1 MIDDGFKAG
10 SVFQD
15 VLLSEQER
23 ATLAELA
30 AGIDDAW
37 LASQLLG
44 IVPPPPRRRFHIPA
58 CWVGILLTMLG
69 ATLALAAFTQ
79 GLWGAVFGLA
89 MMAGGVALL
98 VAPRLRTN
106 TVRPLLRPAVQRGKW
121 APRSWKDLSK

>member
-1 MIDDGFKAG
+1 VIDDGYKAG

-15 VLLSEQER
+15 VLLSDRER

-30 AGIDDAW
+30 AGLDDAW

-44 IVPPPPRRRFHIPA
+44 IPPPPRRRFHIPA
-58 CWVGILLTMLG
+58 CWVGIVLTMLG

-106 TVRPLLRPAVQRGKW
+106 RVRPLLRPASQRGQW
-121 APRSWKDLSK
+121 APRSWKDLSR

>member
-1 MIDDGFKAG
+1 MIDDGYKAG

-15 VLLSEQER
+15 VLLSDRER

-30 AGIDDAW
+30 AGLDDAW

-44 IVPPPPRRRFHIPA
+44 IVPPPPRRSFHIPA
-58 CWVGILLTMLG
+58 CWVGIVLTMLG

-106 TVRPLLRPAVQRGKW
+106 TVRPLLRPAAQRGKW
-121 APRSWKDLSK
+121 APRSWKDLSR